1 MIIKEI
7 QLTNFGKFNHKNV
20 SLEPGLNIIY
30 GENEAGK
37 TTLHTFIR
45 GMLFGIEK
53 QRGKASGRDVYSKY
67 EPWENPSNYQGI
79 MRIENDGINYRIERN
94 FNREHRLFR
103 VINEDEGIE
112 LTEEQIEELFA
123 GLDESC
129 YYNTISISQLGSV
142 TDKELEVILKNYAA
156 NLGATKSMEI
166 DIKEAFSDLDIQKKK
181 IITENKIGEE
191 DIIKK
196 SVKLTTEQLEI
207 TEREQHKII
216 SSIEQ
221 KKENVN
227 HLLEKKKELS
237 ALDKKRLEELAK
249 QNERKDKLYQD
260 AISYTT
266 EVEKYSNQLE
276 QIKNHKKELESSLL
290 EKGIDSHETM
300 EALMDKIM
308 NKSNM
313 PVTFVILA
321 LAFVGAAIGF
331 VVGNLQFITIKE
343 YYMRP
348 AICMGIAF
356 IFFVL
361 AIIRYC
367 FKKKHKK
374 RKFEVLKELRLTSDK
389 LEAAKHEEIYVSRQL
404 ETKQEALDQTQEII
418 KQEENA
424 QVSSD
429 DYSDEIREIEA
440 QERTLND
447 GVSKAQFALEQKKE
461 NEIELEKRI
470 EELKRRLE
478 NIKKAK
484 EEIHAIEEAKRNIEE
499 IANEIRS
506 SFGKRLNKQ
515 ASYYMSKIT
524 NGKYDNITID
534 ERLNITINNKKS
546 LIPSS
551 RLSKGTIEQVYMALR
566 LAAADIIF
574 EKDKKPIL
582 LDDAF
587 VMYDNKRMGN
597 TLKFMAESMEQV
609 VLFSCHTREK
619 VMADKLNL
627 KYNFI
632 KL

>member
-79 MRIENDGINYRIERN
+79 MRIENDGTNYRIERN

-356 IFFVL
+356 ILFVL

-374 RKFEVLKELRLTSDK
+374 RKFEILKELRLTSDK
-389 LEAAKHEEIYVSRQL
+389 LEAAKHEEIYVRRQL
-404 ETKQEALDQTQEII
+404 ETKQEALSQTQEII
-418 KQEENA
+418 KQEENT

-440 QERTLND
+440 QERSLND

-627 KYNFI
+627 EYNFI

>member
-79 MRIENDGINYRIERN
+79 MRIENDGTNYRIERN
-94 FNREHRLFR
+94 FNREHRLFG

-260 AISYTT
+260 AISYTN

-356 IFFVL
+356 ILFVL

-374 RKFEVLKELRLTSDK
+374 RKFEILKELRLTSDK
-389 LEAAKHEEIYVSRQL
+389 LEAAKHEEIYVRRQL
-404 ETKQEALDQTQEII
+404 ETKQEALNQTQEII
-418 KQEENA
+418 KQEENT

-429 DYSDEIREIEA
+429 DYSDEIKEIEA

-515 ASYYMSKIT
+515 ASYYLSKIT

-627 KYNFI
+627 EYNFI

>member
-53 QRGKASGRDVYSKY
+53 QRGKASERDVYSKY

-79 MRIENDGINYRIERN
+79 MRIENDGTNYRIERN

-260 AISYTT
+260 AISYTN

-356 IFFVL
+356 ILFVL

-374 RKFEVLKELRLTSDK
+374 RKFEILKELRLTSDK
-389 LEAAKHEEIYVSRQL
+389 LEAAKHEEIYVRRQL
-404 ETKQEALDQTQEII
+404 ETKQEALNQTQEII
-418 KQEENA
+418 KQEENT

-429 DYSDEIREIEA
+429 DYSDEIKEIEA

-515 ASYYMSKIT
+515 ASYYLSKIT

-627 KYNFI
+627 EYNFI

>member
-79 MRIENDGINYRIERN
+79 MRIENDGTNYRIERN

-356 IFFVL
+356 ILFVL

-374 RKFEVLKELRLTSDK
+374 RKFEILKELRLTSDK
-389 LEAAKHEEIYVSRQL
+389 LEAAKHEEIYVRRQL
-404 ETKQEALDQTQEII
+404 ETKQEALNQTQEII
-418 KQEENA
+418 KQEENT

-551 RLSKGTIEQVYMALR
+551 RLSKGTIEQMYMALR

-587 VMYDNKRMGN
+587 AMYDNKRMGN

-627 KYNFI
+627 EYNFI

>member
-79 MRIENDGINYRIERN
+79 MRIENDGTNYRIERN

-156 NLGATKSMEI
+156 NLGETKSMEI

-260 AISYTT
+260 AISYTN

-356 IFFVL
+356 ILFVL

-374 RKFEVLKELRLTSDK
+374 RKFEILKELRLTSDK
-389 LEAAKHEEIYVSRQL
+389 LEAAKHEEIYVRRQL
-404 ETKQEALDQTQEII
+404 ETKQEALNQTQEII
-418 KQEENA
+418 KQEENT

-551 RLSKGTIEQVYMALR
+551 RLSKGTIEQMYMALR

-609 VLFSCHTREK
+609 ILFSCHTREK

-627 KYNFI
+627 EYNFI

>member
-67 EPWENPSNYQGI
+67 EPWENTSNYQGI
-79 MRIENDGINYRIERN
+79 MRIENDGTNYRIERN

-260 AISYTT
+260 AISYTN

-356 IFFVL
+356 ILFVL

-374 RKFEVLKELRLTSDK
+374 RKFEILKELRLTSDK
-389 LEAAKHEEIYVSRQL
+389 LEAAKHEEIYVRRQL
-404 ETKQEALDQTQEII
+404 ETKQEALNQTQEII
-418 KQEENA
+418 KQEENT

-551 RLSKGTIEQVYMALR
+551 RLSKGTIEQMYMALR

-609 VLFSCHTREK
+609 ILFSCHTREK

-627 KYNFI
+627 EYNFI

>member
-79 MRIENDGINYRIERN
+79 MRIENDGVNYRIERN
-94 FNREHRLFR
+94 FNREHKLFR

-249 QNERKDKLYQD
+249 QNERKGHF
-260 AISYTT
+260 T
-266 EVEKYSNQLE
+266 VSN
-276 QIKNHKKELESSLL
+276 IFYFHSL
-290 EKGIDSHETM
+290 
-300 EALMDKIM
+300 
-308 NKSNM
+308 
-313 PVTFVILA
+313 
-321 LAFVGAAIGF
+321 
-331 VVGNLQFITIKE
+331 
-343 YYMRP
+343 
-348 AICMGIAF
+348 
-356 IFFVL
+356 
-361 AIIRYC
+361 
-367 FKKKHKK
+367 
-374 RKFEVLKELRLTSDK
+374 
-389 LEAAKHEEIYVSRQL
+389 
-404 ETKQEALDQTQEII
+404 
-418 KQEENA
+418 
-424 QVSSD
+424 
-429 DYSDEIREIEA
+429 
-440 QERTLND
+440 
-447 GVSKAQFALEQKKE
+447 
-461 NEIELEKRI
+461 
-470 EELKRRLE
+470 
-478 NIKKAK
+478 
-484 EEIHAIEEAKRNIEE
+484 
-499 IANEIRS
+499 
-506 SFGKRLNKQ
+506 
-515 ASYYMSKIT
+515 
-524 NGKYDNITID
+524 
-534 ERLNITINNKKS
+534 
-546 LIPSS
+546 
-551 RLSKGTIEQVYMALR
+551 
-566 LAAADIIF
+566 
-574 EKDKKPIL
+574 
-582 LDDAF
+582 
-587 VMYDNKRMGN
+587 
-597 TLKFMAESMEQV
+597 
-609 VLFSCHTREK
+609 
-619 VMADKLNL
+619 
-627 KYNFI
+627 
-632 KL
+632 

>member
-79 MRIENDGINYRIERN
+79 MRIENDGTNYRIERN
-94 FNREHRLFR
+94 FNREHRLLR

-260 AISYTT
+260 AISYTN

-356 IFFVL
+356 ILFVL

-374 RKFEVLKELRLTSDK
+374 RKFEILKELRLTSDK
-389 LEAAKHEEIYVSRQL
+389 LEAAKHEEIYVRRQL
-404 ETKQEALDQTQEII
+404 ETKQEALNQTQEII
-418 KQEENA
+418 KQEENT

-429 DYSDEIREIEA
+429 DYSDEIKEIEA

-551 RLSKGTIEQVYMALR
+551 RLSKGTIEQMYMALR

-627 KYNFI
+627 EYNFI

>member
-79 MRIENDGINYRIERN
+79 MRIENDGTNYRIERN

-260 AISYTT
+260 AISYTN

-356 IFFVL
+356 ILFVL

-374 RKFEVLKELRLTSDK
+374 RKFEILKELRLTSDK
-389 LEAAKHEEIYVSRQL
+389 LEAAKHEEIYVRRQL
-404 ETKQEALDQTQEII
+404 ETKQEALNQTQEII
-418 KQEENA
+418 KQEENT

-574 EKDKKPIL
+574 EKEKKPIL

-627 KYNFI
+627 EYNFI

>member
-627 KYNFI
+627 EYNFI

>member
-79 MRIENDGINYRIERN
+79 MRIENDGTNYRIERN

-260 AISYTT
+260 AISYTN

-356 IFFVL
+356 ILFVL

-374 RKFEVLKELRLTSDK
+374 RKFEILKELRLTSDK
-389 LEAAKHEEIYVSRQL
+389 LEAAKHEEIYVRRQL
-404 ETKQEALDQTQEII
+404 ETKQEALNQTQEII
-418 KQEENA
+418 KQEENT

-609 VLFSCHTREK
+609 ILFSCHTREK

-627 KYNFI
+627 EYNFI

>member
-79 MRIENDGINYRIERN
+79 MRIENDGVNYRIERN
-94 FNREHRLFR
+94 FNREHKLFR

-260 AISYTT
+260 AISYTN

-356 IFFVL
+356 ILFVL

-374 RKFEVLKELRLTSDK
+374 RKFEILKELRLTSDK
-389 LEAAKHEEIYVSRQL
+389 LEAAKHEEIYVRRQL
-404 ETKQEALDQTQEII
+404 ETKQEALNQTQEII
-418 KQEENA
+418 KQEENT

-551 RLSKGTIEQVYMALR
+551 RLSKGTTEQMYMALR

-609 VLFSCHTREK
+609 ILFSCHTREK

-627 KYNFI
+627 EYNFI

>member
-389 LEAAKHEEIYVSRQL
+389 LEAAKHEEIYVRRQL
-404 ETKQEALDQTQEII
+404 ETKQEALNQTQEII

-424 QVSSD
+424 QVSSE

-447 GVSKAQFALEQKKE
+447 GISKAQFALEQKKE

-627 KYNFI
+627 EYNFI

>member
-79 MRIENDGINYRIERN
+79 MRIENDGTNYRIERN

-260 AISYTT
+260 AISYTN

-356 IFFVL
+356 ILFVL

-374 RKFEVLKELRLTSDK
+374 RKFEILKELRLTSDK
-389 LEAAKHEEIYVSRQL
+389 LEAAKHEEIYVRRQL
-404 ETKQEALDQTQEII
+404 ETKQEALNQTQEII
-418 KQEENA
+418 KQEENT

-429 DYSDEIREIEA
+429 DYSDEIKEIEA

-551 RLSKGTIEQVYMALR
+551 RLSKGTIEQMYMALR

-609 VLFSCHTREK
+609 ILFSCHTREK

-627 KYNFI
+627 EYNFI

>member
-374 RKFEVLKELRLTSDK
+374 RKFEILKELRLTSDK
-389 LEAAKHEEIYVSRQL
+389 LEAAKHEEIYVRRQL
-404 ETKQEALDQTQEII
+404 ETKQEALNQTQEII

-424 QVSSD
+424 QVSSE

>member
-79 MRIENDGINYRIERN
+79 MRIENDGTNYRIERN

-112 LTEEQIEELFA
+112 LTDEQIEELFA

-260 AISYTT
+260 AISYTN

-356 IFFVL
+356 ILFVL

-374 RKFEVLKELRLTSDK
+374 RKFEILKELRLTSDK
-389 LEAAKHEEIYVSRQL
+389 LEAAKHEEIYVRRQL
-404 ETKQEALDQTQEII
+404 ETKQEALNQTQEII
-418 KQEENA
+418 KQEENT

-627 KYNFI
+627 EYNFI

>member
-79 MRIENDGINYRIERN
+79 MRIENDGTNYRIERN

-260 AISYTT
+260 AISYTN

-356 IFFVL
+356 ILFVL

-374 RKFEVLKELRLTSDK
+374 RKFEILKELRLTSDK
-389 LEAAKHEEIYVSRQL
+389 LEAAKHEEIYVRRQL
-404 ETKQEALDQTQEII
+404 ETKQEALNQTQEII
-418 KQEENA
+418 KQEENT

-429 DYSDEIREIEA
+429 DYSDEIKEIEA

-609 VLFSCHTREK
+609 ILFSCHTREK

-627 KYNFI
+627 EYNFI

>member
-79 MRIENDGINYRIERN
+79 MRIENDGTNYRIERN

-216 SSIEQ
+216 LSIEQ

-260 AISYTT
+260 AISYTN

-356 IFFVL
+356 ILFVL

-374 RKFEVLKELRLTSDK
+374 RKFEILKELRLTSDK
-389 LEAAKHEEIYVSRQL
+389 LEAAKHEEIYVRRQL
-404 ETKQEALDQTQEII
+404 ETKQEALNQTQEII
-418 KQEENA
+418 KQEENT

-429 DYSDEIREIEA
+429 DYSDEIKEIEA

-627 KYNFI
+627 EYNFI